1 MNAIAA
7 LGLESVL
14 WCYVCLAMRLGPI
27 LATLPPFSFGAV
39 SWMLRGLLL
48 SMVCL
53 SITPLMGQQLPIEIP
68 SSIGV
73 GLGILTS
80 EFLFGAAI
88 ALSIHLFLSAF
99 QTIGSSLADLTGI
112 SLDDTSDETGVSNQ
126 VQRSLAWIAGIL
138 FILCG
143 GHRWAL
149 KIVFES
155 FDRFPLGS
163 GFDAEELLYQVPL
176 HFGQALSI
184 AVRIALPAAVVI
196 ILLGVAKAWI
206 MRALRAW
213 DNYAIGGP
221 VQVVGLIWGLLL
233 SISSMGWLFQH
244 EIAIWMDKTQR
255 TVLEP
260 QQWSSSKDSSTSR
273 SPAVGKD
280 G

>member
-1 MNAIAA
+1 MNIIVAA
-7 LGLESVL
+7 GLESTL

-39 SWMLRGLLL
+39 SWMLRCLLL

-53 SITPLMGQQLPIEIP
+53 SITPLMGQPLPIEIP
-68 SSIGV
+68 VNIGV
-73 GLGILTS
+73 GLGVLTS

-99 QTIGSSLADLTGI
+99 QTVGNSLAELSGLC
-112 SLDDTSDETGVSNQ
+112 LDDHSDDAGIANQ
-126 VQRSLAWIAGIL
+126 IQRVLAWVAGAL
-138 FILCG
+138 FVLCG

-149 KIVFES
+149 QIVLDS
-155 FDRFPLGS
+155 FDRFPLAS
-163 GFDAEELLYQVPL
+163 GFDTTELLYEVPL

-184 AVRIALPAAVVI
+184 AVRIALPAAMVMVFLSI
-196 ILLGVAKAWI
+196 AKAWI

-213 DNYAIGGP
+213 DHFAIGGP
-221 VQVVGLIWGLLL
+221 LHLVGLAWGLLL

-244 EIAIWMDKTQR
+244 ELAVWMDKTQR

-260 QQWSSSKDSSTSR
+260 PQWSSSNDSSNPR
-273 SPAVGKD
+273 SPGVGKD